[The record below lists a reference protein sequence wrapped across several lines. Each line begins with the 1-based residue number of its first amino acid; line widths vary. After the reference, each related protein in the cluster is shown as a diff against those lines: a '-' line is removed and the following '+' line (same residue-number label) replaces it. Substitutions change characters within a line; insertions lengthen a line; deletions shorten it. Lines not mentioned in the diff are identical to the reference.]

1 MLSIGIDLG
10 TTHSLIAIYKDGKPE
25 LIPNVHGDY
34 LTPSVVSI
42 DEDGHILVGKAARER
57 QLSHPNKTVHAF
69 KRLIGTDRNW
79 KLGKQSFRAE
89 ELSALIIKSLKAD
102 AETYLNTPVTEAVI
116 SVPAYF
122 NDTQRNAT
130 RQAAELAGLTV
141 TQLINEPTAGALV
154 YGLNDQEDDRR
165 YLILDLGGGTFDV
178 TILEYF
184 DGVFEVHASAGDNHL
199 GGEDFTRRLADW
211 LLEQAKEQSIKLDEL
226 RAYAMAEQAKR
237 QLRTQPEQQLE
248 LGDGKTVTV
257 TEALFAELV
266 EPLLE
271 RVRQPVIQ
279 AIRDASLTP
288 NDFDDVVLIGGS
300 TRLSV
305 FYQFATRI
313 FQRFPRQTEN
323 PDHVVALGAAVL
335 AGMIRRHESLAE
347 VVMTDVMPYSMG
359 IGISNHANPGVEVFD
374 PIIERNQ
381 TVPISREQTYVP
393 HTDKQKAVTLNIYQG
408 ESHYVEN
415 NLKIGTIEVPM
426 PKAAEER
433 YATVRFTYD
442 VNALLEVNVV
452 TGHGKE
458 HRLVIEQSPGK
469 MTQSEIDAA
478 LARLSSIKI
487 HPRESEK
494 NRALLA
500 RAERLYEQS
509 LGDERSQLQQFISE
523 FEALLLTQDTRL
535 IESKFDAFQEA
546 LRAFEEQEW
555 R

>member
-10 TTHSLIAIYKDGKPE
+10 TTHSLIAVFKDGKPE
-25 LIPNVHGDY
+25 LIPNVHGDF
-34 LTPSVVSI
+34 LTPSVVSL
-42 DEDGHILVGKAARER
+42 DEDGQMLVGKAARER

-69 KRLIGTDRNW
+69 KRLMGTDRAW
-79 KLGKQSFRAE
+79 KLSKQSFRSE

-102 AETYLNTPVTEAVI
+102 AETYLNAPVTEAVI

-211 LLEQAKEQSIKLDEL
+211 LIEQAKEQSITLDEL
-226 RAYAMAEQAKR
+226 RAYSMAEQAKR

-248 LGDGKTVTV
+248 LGDGKTITI
-257 TEALFAELV
+257 TEATFAELI
-266 EPLLE
+266 EPLME

-288 NDFDDVVLIGGS
+288 NDFDDIVLIGGS

-305 FYQFATRI
+305 FYQFATRL

-335 AGMIRRHESLAE
+335 AGMIRRHESLSE

-359 IGISNHANPGVEVFD
+359 IGISNAANRGVEVFD

-381 TVPISREQTYVP
+381 TVPISREETYVP
-393 HTDKQKAVTLNIYQG
+393 HTDKQKKVQMNIYQG

-433 YATVRFTYD
+433 YARVRFTYD
-442 VNALLEVNVV
+442 VNAILEVNVV

-478 LARLSSIKI
+478 LAKLSALKI
-487 HPRESEK
+487 HPRDSEK

-509 LGDERSQLQQFISE
+509 LGDERSQLQHFISE

-535 IESKFDAFQEA
+535 IEARFEAFQEA
-546 LRAFEEQEW
+546 LRAFEEKEW

>member
-10 TTHSLIAIYKDGKPE
+10 TTHSLIAVYKDGKPE
-25 LIPNVHGDY
+25 LIPNVHGDF
-34 LTPSVVSI
+34 LTPSVVSL

-69 KRLIGTDRNW
+69 KRMMGTDRTW

-102 AETYLNTPVTEAVI
+102 AETHLDAPVTEAVI

-211 LLEQAKEQSIKLDEL
+211 LIEQAKEQSITLDEL
-226 RAYAMAEQAKR
+226 RAYGLAEQAKR
-237 QLRTQPEQQLE
+237 QLRSQPEQQLE
-248 LGDGKTVTV
+248 LGEGKTITV
-257 TEALFAELV
+257 SEALFAELV
-266 EPLLE
+266 EPLME

-305 FYQFATRI
+305 FYQFATRL

-335 AGMIRRHESLAE
+335 AGMISRHETLSE

-359 IGISNHANPGVEVFD
+359 IGISNAANPGVEVFD

-381 TVPISREQTYVP
+381 TVPISREETYVP
-393 HTDKQKAVTLNIYQG
+393 NNEKQKSVTLNIYQG
-408 ESHYVEN
+408 ESHYVQN

-433 YATVRFTYD
+433 YASVRFTYD

-452 TGHGKE
+452 TGHGNE

-469 MTQSEIDAA
+469 MTQSDIEAA
-478 LARLSSIKI
+478 LAKLSSIKI
-487 HPRESEK
+487 HPRDTEK

-535 IESKFDAFQEA
+535 IESRFEAFQEA